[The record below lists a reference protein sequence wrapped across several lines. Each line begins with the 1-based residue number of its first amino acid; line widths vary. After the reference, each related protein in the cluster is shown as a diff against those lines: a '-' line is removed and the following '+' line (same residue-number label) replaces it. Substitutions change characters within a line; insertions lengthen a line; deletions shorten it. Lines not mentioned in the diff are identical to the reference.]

1 MTTTDWKAIEKQYYM
16 QCAKRQPVVLVRGQ
30 GTWVWDEQEKAYLDF
45 TSGWAVNNLGH
56 AHPVLANVIAEQ
68 AHTLL
73 QTSNQFYNIPQLQ
86 AAQVLIEQ
94 SCFDQVFFC
103 NSGAEANEGA
113 IKLARKYG
121 RQHRDGAYHI
131 ITALN
136 SFHGRTLTTTAATGQ
151 PHYQATYHPVPDGFM
166 HVPFNDLDAIKAAT
180 TPQTVAVMLEPV
192 QGEGGVNVPSPG
204 YLAGV
209 KQWCEANDL
218 LLIFDEIQTGIGRLG
233 TLFGYQTF
241 GIEPDIMSLAKGLGG
256 GIPIGAVLAKAH
268 AAVFEPGDHGSTFGG
283 NALTCATAHATLK
296 YLLDHDILPHT
307 QQMGNHLYQ
316 KLLGLQAAH
325 PCITDVRGIGLLIAI
340 ELDAPVAA
348 ELIAACNEAG
358 LLLNPV
364 RPNAIRFMPPLTVT
378 AAEIDQA
385 IDKLDAA
392 LQAIALGTGATA

>member
-1 MTTTDWKAIEKQYYM
+1 MTTTDWKALEQQYYM
-16 QCAKRQPVVLVRGQ
+16 QCARRQPVVLVRGE
-30 GTWVWDEQEKAYLDF
+30 GTWVWDEHEKAYLDF
-45 TSGWAVNNLGH
+45 TAGWAVNNLGH

-86 AAQVLIEQ
+86 AAQLLIEQ
-94 SCFDQVFFC
+94 SCFDQIFFC

-121 RQHRDGAYHI
+121 MHHRDGAYHI

-151 PHYQATYHPVPDGFM
+151 PHYHAPYHPVPAGFD
-166 HVPFNDLDAIKAAT
+166 HVPFDDLDAIKSVT
-180 TPQTVAVMLEPV
+180 TEHTVAIMLEPV
-192 QGEGGVNVPSPG
+192 QGEGGVQVPSPG

-209 KQWCEANDL
+209 KQWCEANGL
-218 LLIFDEIQTGIGRLG
+218 LLIFDEIQTGMGRLG
-233 TLFGYQTF
+233 TLFGYQNF

-296 YLLDHDILPHT
+296 YLLDHDILPHA
-307 QQMGNHLYQ
+307 QQMGAHLHQ
-316 KLLGLQAAH
+316 RLLGLQTAH
-325 PCITDVRGIGLLIAI
+325 ACIVEVRGLGLLMAI
-340 ELDAPVAA
+340 EFSTPVAA
-348 ELIAACNEAG
+348 EVVSACNEAG

-364 RPNAIRFMPPLTVT
+364 RPNAIRFMPPLTVSRG
-378 AAEIDQA
+378 EIDEA
-385 IDKLDAA
+385 IDKLDAV
-392 LQAIALGTGATA
+392 LQSPEIGITA